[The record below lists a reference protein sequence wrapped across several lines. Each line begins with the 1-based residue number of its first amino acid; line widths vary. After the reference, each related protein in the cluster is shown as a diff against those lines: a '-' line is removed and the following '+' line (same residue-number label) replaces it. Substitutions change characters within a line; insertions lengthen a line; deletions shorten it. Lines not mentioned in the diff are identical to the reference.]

1 MNQSISIRTS
11 QVGKMGRDNTL
22 IGVAHIS
29 TGGNND
35 LGKMVE
41 YKAMHDA
48 GFVPGGKHNVPDGYL
63 NHHMSGKST
72 WDANPHLQGKATE
85 LADKLRADYETD
97 VKARA
102 KTSCH

>member
-1 MNQSISIRTS
+1 MNESIGIRS
-11 QVGKMGRDNTL
+11 KQVGKSPL
-22 IGVAHIS
+22 IGKAHVS

-41 YKAMHDA
+41 YKAMKDA
-48 GFVPGGKHNVPDGYL
+48 DFRPGGKSGVPDGYL
-63 NHHMSGKST
+63 NNHMSGKST

-85 LADKLRADYETD
+85 LADKLRADYEAD

-102 KTSCH
+102 KVGCH

>member
-1 MNQSISIRTS
+1 MLS
-11 QVGKMGRDNTL
+11 
-22 IGVAHIS
+22 
-29 TGGNND
+29 
-35 LGKMVE
+35 
-41 YKAMHDA
+41 
-48 GFVPGGKHNVPDGYL
+48 
-63 NHHMSGKST
+63 KST